1 MRLTTLNDAY
11 AAYLKKY
18 DTPHNDFHINLVR
31 IFVGL
36 FFAWK
41 VMSRDFGFMGIVP
54 SDFFYYYPIELY
66 HPENIVLVT
75 GVPILMELV
84 TFHWIHWFTGFP
96 SETVLNWLQ
105 FLLAGFGVAMA
116 VFGRGAYRAL
126 AIAAYVLATYLWG
139 FIFLSGQEI
148 DSVMIYFGM
157 LLVLCLVDYDDRPVW
172 RLGGLAHKPANVAA
186 GRAFSAILLVFV
198 LYYGLSGYN
207 KIADLSIA
215 DWFRYNL
222 VQDIEVTLRRQE
234 LGNYF
239 GAAFPS
245 LFAPLVGH
253 TRLNYILV
261 PLVYISHIS
270 VFYMFF
276 KRRHILKFALFYTGF
291 HFVTSSVSITFT
303 GYMIVWWILLDW
315 RRIVLRLSRRDPAV
329 VPV

>member
-1 MRLTTLNDAY
+1 
-11 AAYLKKY
+11 
-18 DTPHNDFHINLVR
+18 
-31 IFVGL
+31 
-36 FFAWK
+36 
-41 VMSRDFGFMGIVP
+41 MGILP
-54 SDFFYYYPIELY
+54 SDFFYFYPIQLY
-66 HPENIVLVT
+66 RPENIILIT

-84 TFHWIHWFTGFP
+84 TFHWIHWFTGYP
-96 SETVLNWLQ
+96 SEAVLEGLQ
-105 FLLAGFGVAMA
+105 FALAGLGVAMA
-116 VFGRGAYRAL
+116 VFGRGPYRIL

-139 FIFLSGQEI
+139 FIFLAGQEI

-157 LLVLCLVDYDDRPVW
+157 LLVLCLVDYDDGPVW
-172 RLGGLAHKPANVAA
+172 RLGTLLRKPANAAA

-222 VQDIEVTLRRQE
+222 IEDIDVTLRMQE

-239 GAAFPS
+239 GATFPA

-253 TRLNYILV
+253 EWLNYLLV

-276 KRRHILKFALFYTGF
+276 KRRHIPKFAVFYTAF
-291 HFVTSSVSITFT
+291 HFVTASVSIAFT

-315 RRIVLRLSRRDPAV
+315 RRIVLRLSARGPSV